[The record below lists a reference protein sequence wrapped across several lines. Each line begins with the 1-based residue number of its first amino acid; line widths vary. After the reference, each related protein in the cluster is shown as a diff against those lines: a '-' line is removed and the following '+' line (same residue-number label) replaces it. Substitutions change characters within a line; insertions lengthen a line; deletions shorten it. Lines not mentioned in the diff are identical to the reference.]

1 MIEAPSQE
9 PQLPYLTGLI
19 DQEEMINEKSEPP
32 SEESS
37 SLTLTKLIEL
47 ERMNGI
53 IVDEKGIFAARCL
66 MRRIIAYS
74 GHCWWEN
81 PENPQDNEEDLSD
94 MPEFARPL
102 AMESRAGCTFP
113 VNIPKEMLN

>member
-1 MIEAPSQE
+1 MTEVPSQE
-9 PQLPYLTGLI
+9 TQSPFLTGLI
-19 DQEEMINEKSEPP
+19 DPEEMINEKSEPP

-53 IVDEKGIFAARCL
+53 IVDEKGIFSARCL

-74 GHCWWEN
+74 GHCWWKN
-81 PENPQDNEEDLSD
+81 PENPQDDEENLND

-102 AMESRAGCTFP
+102 AGESRAGCTFP
-113 VNIPKEMLN
+113 VNTPKEMLN